1 MTVSK
6 IGGKR
11 QGAGR
16 KKGSTKAEGMPTKV
30 VRVSSEISK
39 EQLDALPSVIA
50 SLDYWEE
57 QCVANP
63 EVRTYDKL
71 RQFIDEV
78 RSLGF

>member
-1 MTVSK
+1 MTK
-6 IGGKR
+6 IGGARK
-11 QGAGR
+11 GAGR
-16 KKGSTKAEGMPTKV
+16 PKGTTKAEGLPTKV

-39 EQLDALPSVIA
+39 AQLDALPSVIA

-78 RSLGF
+78 RALGF